1 VGLSSYFAFSLLDV
15 EYPISLALMAGI
27 LDFVPIIGPFFA
39 GIIAFMLVSMDS
51 FLKAVFMIVAFT
63 LIQGIE
69 NGLLLPILSKRI
81 IQVSPLVVLFA
92 LFVGGKFWGVMG
104 AILIVPLAAI
114 LMDFLRDYLEKRKY
128 EESEGEES
136 EEIAR
141 E

>member
-1 VGLSSYFAFSLLDV
+1 MVGIF
-15 EYPISLALMAGI
+15 
-27 LDFVPIIGPFFA
+27 DFVPIIGPFFA
-39 GIIAFMLVSMDS
+39 GLVAFMLVSMDS
-51 FLKAVFMIVAFT
+51 FLKAAFMITAFT

-81 IQVSPLVVLFA
+81 IQVSPLLVLSA

-114 LMDFLRDYLEKRKY
+114 LLNFLKDFLQKHKEEETEVEEKSR
-128 EESEGEES
+128 
-136 EEIAR
+136 EIAR